1 MKKNRTATR
10 AVFFLCLSTPLVSWA
25 SDMDEA
31 KPQFSVGLKAWHSS
45 WLSYFPGAVSGVDS
59 AGTPGSAT
67 TYDMAEGGQRTTFFP
82 VLAVRYNNYFL
93 SANYARYSSNFH
105 LANSSVIGPDGRN
118 VLTSRSDHFDRDEA
132 DLTAGYSITPNI
144 ALSLGY
150 KHATEARHTSLGIA
164 PGISTPLSHNTFKA
178 LLFGAL
184 ANLPLQGGLGVYGQ
198 LGYGPTRLNITV
210 SPDNAVSYRAHGTYL
225 ISEIGLTY
233 VLPVQTPL
241 LKSSSIGLGYRSQT
255 TKTRSPIGG
264 FSRDLRDVKDGIIFS
279 LNMSI

>member
-1 MKKNRTATR
+1 
-10 AVFFLCLSTPLVSWA
+10 
-25 SDMDEA
+25 MDEA

-45 WLSYFPGAVSGVDS
+45 WLSYFPGEVRGIDS
-59 AGTPGSAT
+59 AGAPGTAT
-67 TYDMAEGGQRTTFFP
+67 TYDMAEGSQRTTFLP

-93 SANYARYSSNFH
+93 SASYARYSSNFH
-105 LANSSVIGPDGRN
+105 LANTSVVGPDGSN

-132 DLTAGYSITPNI
+132 DLTAGYFVTPNI

-150 KHATEARHTSLGIA
+150 KHLTEARHTSLGIA
-164 PGISTPLSHNTFKA
+164 PGIATPLSDSTLKA
-178 LLFGAL
+178 LLFSAL

-198 LGYGPTRLNITV
+198 LSYGPTRVNITT

-233 VLPVQTPL
+233 ALPVQTPL
-241 LKSSSIGLGYRSQT
+241 LKSSSIGVGYRSQT
-255 TKTRSPIGG
+255 GKTRSPVGG
-264 FSRDLRDVKDGIIFS
+264 YSRDVRDVKDGIIFS